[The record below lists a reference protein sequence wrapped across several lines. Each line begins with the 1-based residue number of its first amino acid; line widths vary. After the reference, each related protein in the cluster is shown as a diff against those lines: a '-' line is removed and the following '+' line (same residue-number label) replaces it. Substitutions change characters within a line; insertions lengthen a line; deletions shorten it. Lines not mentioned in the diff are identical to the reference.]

1 MKELNLSQ
9 SKNYM
14 TKIEILEYIRTILI
28 ALLVA
33 LVIASVATGCSKVI
47 AEHHSRMLAKIS
59 NNAKDTELIGYLISK
74 YNQEAIKNP
83 GDYSINVR
91 LGNLYELLFS
101 YDQAEE
107 QYKKAISKSPYGVYS
122 SYLGL
127 ANLYVKMGRYN
138 QALNIVKRLKNTNH
152 KPLLVA
158 KGDFYMNLGDALW
171 EKSKFEDAVKQYKIA
186 FFYYKKVDSTK
197 KDSAINGILDC
208 YNKIADVDYRHHSI
222 YHAIESL
229 ETALLYKETPIIYY
243 KLAVLYKDIDPM
255 QANSYMEK
263 TYKTDPGIINFDIY
277 EEILLKLI
285 NYYYYNGKDVETDLY
300 KQKLKII
307 KNFQK
312 RYVITEDDVKINII
326 SLKYKEN
333 FFKTKKNL
341 KVKFK
346 IENSSKYDFNS
357 LFLIA
362 KLRDENKS
370 IEVFSQRFY
379 SKKKPLK
386 SRTESQEYKFRY
398 SLSDKDEMF
407 VSEKL
412 FLDFYA
418 GKKDNMRKIPVFTVE
433 LTNNLKL

>member
-1 MKELNLSQ
+1 
-9 SKNYM
+9 M

>member
-1 MKELNLSQ
+1 
-9 SKNYM
+9 M

-107 QYKKAISKSPYGVYS
+107 QYEKAISKSPYGVYS

-127 ANLYVKMGRYN
+127 ANLYIKKGKYN

-243 KLAVLYKDIDPM
+243 KLAVLYKDIDPI

-312 RYVITEDDVKINII
+312 RYVITENDVKINII

-370 IEVFSQRFY
+370 IEVFNQRFY

-386 SRTESQEYKFRY
+386 SRTESQEYKFHY